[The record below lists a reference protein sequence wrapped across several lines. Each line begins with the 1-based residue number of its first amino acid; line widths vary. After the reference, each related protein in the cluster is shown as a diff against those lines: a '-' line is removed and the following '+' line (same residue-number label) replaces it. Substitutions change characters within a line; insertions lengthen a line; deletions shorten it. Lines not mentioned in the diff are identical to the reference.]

1 MASLGSVTQ
10 IETVEGV
17 VADIAAISVGVST
30 TDGRF
35 ARRRSP
41 DGFVSDFGDFG
52 QTLVDFVP
60 RSLEV
65 LNDDF

>member
-1 MASLGSVTQ
+1 MIPEIKAV
-10 IETVEGV
+10 IGV